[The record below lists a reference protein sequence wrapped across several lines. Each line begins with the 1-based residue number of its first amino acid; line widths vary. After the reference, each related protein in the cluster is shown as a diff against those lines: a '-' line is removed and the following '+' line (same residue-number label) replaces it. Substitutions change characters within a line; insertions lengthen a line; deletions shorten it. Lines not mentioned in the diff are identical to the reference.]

1 MGMKRPK
8 TYSIGAMARL
18 CGISPRQLRY
28 YDQIG
33 LIKPKYR
40 NPETGYRYYTEDQ
53 IELLFFLNELRNI
66 GISNESIPRLFINR
80 DVEQLVQELQLNLA
94 MVEQEIQAS
103 LNRYHSIVNALVM
116 NTRTLAYLTG
126 QEAIDSSRYQHF
138 WISVNWVPE
147 SRVLYNEYTDEEH
160 AGVLQDYIGHVVE
173 LSRQAEAM
181 GLKLGDTKL
190 SIREHCDLT
199 ALSEGVPGAARTY
212 QIAREILNKN
222 VEDQPG
228 HIKRFGGYN
237 ALCTVS
243 TGDPGSLTDAYKV
256 LREWAV
262 DHSIALS
269 DTVIEEYM
277 ADTFTSTDRTRY
289 VTRIIIPVQE
299 R

>member
-138 WISVNWVPE
+138 WISVNWVLGLIAVCRAGLLLEQALYPLPFRPFYDHRKE
-147 SRVLYNEYTDEEH
+147 SLMTIPVGFVYMLGLTVVVFSAVVVQH
-160 AGVLQDYIGHVVE
+160 AGVRFFHQDVFH
-173 LSRQAEAM
+173 
-181 GLKLGDTKL
+181 
-190 SIREHCDLT
+190 
-199 ALSEGVPGAARTY
+199 
-212 QIAREILNKN
+212 
-222 VEDQPG
+222 
-228 HIKRFGGYN
+228 
-237 ALCTVS
+237 
-243 TGDPGSLTDAYKV
+243 TGICP
-256 LREWAV
+256 
-262 DHSIALS
+262 
-269 DTVIEEYM
+269 
-277 ADTFTSTDRTRY
+277 
-289 VTRIIIPVQE
+289 
-299 R
+299 

>member
-1 MGMKRPK
+1 MKRPK

-199 ALSEGVPGAARTY
+199 ALSEGVQGAARTY

-256 LREWAV
+256 CL
-262 DHSIALS
+262 L
-269 DTVIEEYM
+269 Y
-277 ADTFTSTDRTRY
+277 TSRC
-289 VTRIIIPVQE
+289 V
-299 R
+299 